1 MNIVTANARRIT
13 RIHGATIARAWAIIE
28 QSAIVAAMFFVIAV
42 GVCSFAHLATYG
54 TLTHADGRE

>member
-28 QSAIVAAMFFVIAV
+28 QLAIVAAMFFVIV
-42 GVCSFAHLATYG
+42 LGVCAFAHLATYG
-54 TLTHADGRE
+54 LQVQA